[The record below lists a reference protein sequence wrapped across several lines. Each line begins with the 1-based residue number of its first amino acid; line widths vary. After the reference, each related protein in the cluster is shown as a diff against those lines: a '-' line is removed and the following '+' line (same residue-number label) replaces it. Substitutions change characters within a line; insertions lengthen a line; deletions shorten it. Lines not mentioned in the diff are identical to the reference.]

1 MLDAVGTAIA
11 SMDTEEV
18 FEKRGQ
24 MVAEVQRGIG
34 QVLLS
39 HGFQVEDC
47 LVTVSSHN
55 QIHPVKIWQ

>member
-1 MLDAVGTAIA
+1 
-11 SMDTEEV
+11 MDTEDV

-24 MVAEVQRGIG
+24 MVAEVQRGMG

-55 QIHPVKIWQ
+55 QLHPVKIWQ